1 MEGIIQIVKA
11 LEDSGF
17 LLNVVSETIQ
27 NEAKEKKGGFLSLLL
42 STLGA
47 SLLGNILT
55 SKGMNR
61 AGERLSNNTKVQKYY
76 QNEPSFN
83 GVLY

>member
-1 MEGIIQIVKA
+1 MEDIIQIVKA

-47 SLLGNILT
+47 SLLGNIIT

-61 AGERLSNNTKVQKYY
+61 AGEGLSNNTKVQKCY

>member
-17 LLNVVSETIQ
+17 LLNVVSKTIQ

-61 AGERLSNNTKVQKYY
+61 AGERLSNNTKVQKCY

>member
-61 AGERLSNNTKVQKYY
+61 AGERLSNNTKVQKCY